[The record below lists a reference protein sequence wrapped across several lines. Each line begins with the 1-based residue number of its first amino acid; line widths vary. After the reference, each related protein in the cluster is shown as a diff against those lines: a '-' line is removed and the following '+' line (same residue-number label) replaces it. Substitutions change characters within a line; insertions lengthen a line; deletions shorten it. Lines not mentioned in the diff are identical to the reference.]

1 MGERIDFIVYCLEE
15 YKSAKKMSGK
25 EVIELFNHYG
35 VIDDIRKYYESL
47 HTTGSQYIVNDIQQY
62 ISNRQ

>member
-1 MGERIDFIVYCLEE
+1 MGERIDYIVYCLEE

-35 VIDDIRKYYESL
+35 VIDSIPKYYESL
-47 HTTGSQYIVNDIQQY
+47 HTTGSQYNVNDIQQY

>member
-1 MGERIDFIVYCLEE
+1 MGERIDFIVYCFEE

-35 VIDDIRKYYESL
+35 VIDYIRKYYESL